1 MPEGTDILLTLQ
13 SIFGLGVIVGLTW
26 LLSENRQQIPWRT
39 VMIGFLLQ
47 FLLAVLLIKLP
58 FTQTIFTALNQI
70 VLVLDQATTSGTS
83 FVFGYLGGGEAPFA
97 LTNPANSFIFAF
109 KALPLIIVVSALSA
123 LLFYWRILPWIVKHL
138 ARFLSRSMGI
148 GGALGL
154 GAAANIFVGMIEAPL
169 FIRPYLARLSRA
181 ELFALMTTG
190 MATIAGTMMVLYA
203 SILADIRAD
212 ALGQIL
218 SASVISIPAA
228 LVIALILVPEKGKS
242 DIGEPVIRSE
252 ASSAMDAIT
261 RGTLDGVKLLINVIA
276 MLIVFVALVAL
287 VNIMLALLPDIKGE
301 PITLQRILGFV
312 FAPLVWLMG
321 IPSDEILTAGSLMGI
336 KTILNEFLAY
346 LQLVALPDDA
356 LSPRSEMIMI
366 YALCG
371 FANFGS
377 LGIMLGGLGTMVP
390 ERRTE
395 IAGLGLKSILAGTL
409 ATMMTGTFVGI
420 LI

>member
-1 MPEGTDILLTLQ
+1 M
-13 SIFGLGVIVGLTW
+13 
-26 LLSENRQQIPWRT
+26 
-39 VMIGFLLQ
+39 
-47 FLLAVLLIKLP
+47 
-58 FTQTIFTALNQI
+58 
-70 VLVLDQATTSGTS
+70 
-83 FVFGYLGGGEAPFA
+83 FGYLGGGDTPFVVSE
-97 LTNPANSFIFAF
+97 PANTFIFAF
-109 KALPLIIVVSALSA
+109 KALPLIIVVSAISA
-123 LLFYWRILPWIVKHL
+123 LLFYWRVLPWIVKQL
-138 ARFLSRSMGI
+138 ARLLSRSMGI

-169 FIRPYLARLSRA
+169 FIRPYLAKLSRA

-203 SILADIRAD
+203 SILSGIRED

-228 LVIALILVPEKGKS
+228 LIIALILVPQEKKS
-242 DIGEPVIRSE
+242 IVPEVETEIRSE
-252 ASSAMDAIT
+252 ASSSMDAIT
-261 RGTLDGVKLLINVIA
+261 RGTLDGVKLLINVVA

-287 VNIMLALLPDIKGE
+287 VNIVLTLLPNVNGE
-301 PITLQRILGFV
+301 SITLQRILGLV

-321 IPSDEILTAGSLMGI
+321 IPADEVFTAGSLMGI

-346 LQLVALPDDA
+346 LQLVALPENS
-356 LSPRSEMIMI
+356 LSARSEMIMI

-377 LGIMLGGLGTMVP
+377 LGIMLGGMGTLVP